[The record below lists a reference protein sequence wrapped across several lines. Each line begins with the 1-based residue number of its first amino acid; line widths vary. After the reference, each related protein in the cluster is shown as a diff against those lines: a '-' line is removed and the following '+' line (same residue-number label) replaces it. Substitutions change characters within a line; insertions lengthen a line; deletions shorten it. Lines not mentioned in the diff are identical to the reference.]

1 VRNLENGPRASGVYA
16 RPAPDGRTIGI
27 LDPQGRVARTLGPG
41 SGLIAATRFEGGRP
55 VWIVTG
61 TDEAGVL
68 AAADALREG
77 DLGGSF
83 ALGIA
88 DGQAV
93 DVPLVPR
100 RTAATGATG
109 G

>member
-1 VRNLENGPRASGVYA
+1 M
-16 RPAPDGRTIGI
+16 
-27 LDPQGRVARTLGPG
+27 LDPRGRVVRKLGPG

-61 TDEAGVL
+61 TDQAGVL
-68 AAADALREG
+68 AAAGALREG
-77 DLGGSF
+77 DLGGHF
-83 ALGIA
+83 ALAVA

-93 DVPLVPR
+93 DVPLVARAP
-100 RTAATGATG
+100 AAG